1 MLTRRSA
8 FASLI
13 VAAPLAAPWIR
24 TAAAQGREL
33 RFGSPWP
40 TTSTPHVALVTF
52 AREVEQATQGRIKVR
67 VFPDSQL
74 GDIQALINGLQLGT
88 VDMTYLAIG
97 NAGVLRGGGALNVAY
112 VPYLFNTKQDA
123 ERIANSPVFRELY
136 DTLAQQSGARIF
148 AVHGARSPRGLQNSK
163 RAVAKPDDVRGLRIR
178 IPPIDGLRLAFEK
191 LGARPVVLGLGDT
204 YQAISRNQVDG
215 HENGI
220 DAAIG
225 YKWYE
230 VAKHWT
236 QTSHVFETAAFYV
249 NEKLWQEFSSADR
262 DLIMEAA
269 RKGGADMTA
278 ATEELD
284 AKGLE
289 TFRANGVTITEPDI
303 QAFRTTLRD
312 VAAPLEGRVWPE
324 GLVARL
330 RAMQG

>member
-8 FASLI
+8 VASLAI
-13 VAAPLAAPWIR
+13 AAPLATPWIR

-52 AREVEQATQGRIKVR
+52 AREVEKATEGRIKVR

-97 NAGVLRGGGALNVAY
+97 NAGVLRGGAALNVAY

-136 DTLAQQSGARIF
+136 DSLAQQSGARIF
-148 AVHGARSPRGLQNSK
+148 AVYGARSPRGLQNSK
-163 RAVAKPDDVRGLRIR
+163 RPVAKPDDVRGLRIR
-178 IPPIDGLRLAFEK
+178 IPPIDGIRLAFER

-236 QTSHVFETAAFYV
+236 QTSHIFETAAFYV
-249 NEKLWQEFSSADR
+249 NEKLWQEFSPADR
-262 DLIMEAA
+262 DVIIEAA
-269 RKGGADMTA
+269 RAGGRDMTT

-289 TFRANGVTITEPDI
+289 TFRANGVTITQPDLE
-303 QAFRTTLRD
+303 AFRTALRD
-312 VAAPLEGRVWPE
+312 VATPLEGRVWPE